1 MARRTADATPPLE
14 ANRRTELLRAAA
26 RLFVEQGFAATTTRD
41 IARAVGMRSGSPFYH
56 FRSKQELLKA
66 VIIEGLEGGH
76 ARVQVAI
83 AGIDDPVQR
92 LRVLVRTHLG
102 NLLEGDCH
110 APLLINEGRSLEA
123 AARAQ
128 IAAAFDR
135 YQQPWQATLDE
146 LANRQL
152 IASAAPPV
160 RLFLFGMLN
169 WTSQWYRSDGALTL
183 DQLTDQALVMLLAPR
198 SIPPAEGEGDEAR
211 QADPDPD

>member
-1 MARRTADATPPLE
+1 MVRRAPDATPPLE
-14 ANRRTELLRAAA
+14 ANRRAELLRAAA
-26 RLFVEQGFAATTTRD
+26 RLFVKKGFAATTTRD
-41 IARAVGMRSGSPFYH
+41 IAQAVGMRSGSPFYH

-76 ARVQVAI
+76 ARAQAAI

-92 LRVLVRTHLG
+92 LRALVRTHLG
-102 NLLEGDCH
+102 NLLEGDRH

-135 YQQPWQATLDE
+135 YQLAWQATLDE
-146 LANRQL
+146 LADLKL
-152 IASAAPPV
+152 IASAAPPT

-169 WTSQWYRSDGALTL
+169 WTSQWYRSDGALNL
-183 DQLTDQALVMLLAPR
+183 DQLADQALAMLLAPR
-198 SIPPAEGEGDEAR
+198 SSEPV
-211 QADPDPD
+211 